1 MCGITAYF
9 GGRNASDILVN
20 GLKRLEYRGYDSAGV
35 AVCHTDKGEATISCL
50 KKKGKVTELESSL
63 KADVP
68 AAGLGIGHT
77 RWATHGP
84 PSDVNAHP
92 HVTADGTIALVHNGI
107 IENYASL
114 KHELSANGY
123 EFRSETDTEVL
134 VALVHS
140 VMQRSPGKS
149 LTEVVSLALTQVR
162 GAFGIAVIST
172 HAPNKLVGARRG
184 SPLLVGVGTDEMFLA
199 SDASAII
206 EHTKDVVYLNDGD
219 VVTIDESG
227 FVVTDLRNL
236 VLPREIHQLEITL
249 SELEKGCAP
258 PARRSVGR
266 WRTAGGARVWGVGAH
281 AAFDDVVRARPA
293 LGSLALAEGTSTS
306 C

>member
-9 GGRNASDILVN
+9 GSQNASEVLVN

-35 AVCHTDKGEATISCL
+35 AVSHVDEGKPTISCL
-50 KKKGKVTELESSL
+50 KKKGKVSELESSL
-63 KADVP
+63 KSEVP
-68 AAGLGIGHT
+68 VSGLGIGHT

-92 HVTADGTIALVHNGI
+92 HVTADGSIALVHNGI
-107 IENYASL
+107 IENYTSL

-149 LTEVVSLALTQVR
+149 LTEVLSVALTQVR

-172 HAPNKLVGARRG
+172 TAPGTLVGARRG
-184 SPLLVGVGTDEMFLA
+184 SPLLVGVGTDETFLA

-206 EHTKDVVYLNDGD
+206 EYTKNVVYLNDGD
-219 VVTIDESG
+219 VVTINKDG
-227 FVVTDLRNL
+227 FVVTDLHNL

-249 SELEKGCAP
+249 SELEKGCVTEPFASP
-258 PARRSVGR
+258 LARCEA
-266 WRTAGGARVWGVGAH
+266 WR
-281 AAFDDVVRARPA
+281 
-293 LGSLALAEGTSTS
+293 GSLASP
-306 C
+306 